1 MPKMLL
7 TIVRILEAALL
18 ASALAAPAY
27 ARQATMLSIDALAN
41 IVVANNPERRFYARQ
56 IGLAG
61 AERDASDRLPDPEIA
76 FEFGERRMADGLTG
90 APTGAG
96 PTYGVSIMQPLDLA
110 GRGALRRA
118 IAERQ
123 IALARIG
130 LAQFDAALT
139 SRARSLGYAL
149 FAAEQKAVAAR
160 DVAVRMRALARI
172 VEQRD
177 PAGIAPALDAAILD
191 AGAITAERNA
201 ALADSEASTISY
213 ELNQLR
219 GVSLKTRI
227 RIAPPVVALPSLPSA
242 ERMAQQAGA
251 NNFEIRSLQA
261 QLQQQGLRV
270 DLAQAARIP
279 NVSVGPYVNHA
290 RSDSRETN
298 FGVRLTTTLPIWN
311 SQAAGVAQELSRQS
325 QGEAALLAINRRV
338 ARQVYEQAANYE
350 AKRRVL
356 ATWPASAAE
365 KFAAAATTADNSYRQ
380 GAIPV
385 ATYVEMQRQYLDA
398 LTALLDTRR
407 EAMEAM
413 LQLRALNGGRSF
425 QGASQ

>member
-1 MPKMLL
+1 MPKVLL

-18 ASALAAPAY
+18 AGALATPAY
-27 ARQATMLSIDALAN
+27 AQQATVLSIDALAN

-61 AERDASDRLPDPEIA
+61 TERDASDRLPDPEVA

-160 DVAVRMRALARI
+160 DVAARMRALAQI

-177 PAGIAPALDAAILD
+177 PAGVAPALDATILE

-201 ALADSEASTISY
+201 VLADSEASAISY

-219 GVSLKTRI
+219 GVSLKARI
-227 RIAPPVVALPSLPSA
+227 RIAPPVVGLPSLPSA
-242 ERMAQQAGA
+242 ERMAQQAGT
-251 NNFEIRSLQA
+251 NNFEIRALLA
-261 QLQQQGLRV
+261 QLQQHGLRA
-270 DLAQAARIP
+270 DLAQTARIP

-325 QGEAALLAINRRV
+325 QGEAALIAANRRIT
-338 ARQVYEQAANYE
+338 RQVYEQAAYYE
-350 AKRRVL
+350 TKRRVL
-356 ATWPASAAE
+356 ATWPAAAE
-365 KFAAAATTADNSYRQ
+365 KFATAATTANNSYRQ

-398 LTALLDTRR
+398 LSALLDTRR

>member
-1 MPKMLL
+1 MSKMLL
-7 TIVRILEAALL
+7 RIVCMTGAALL
-18 ASALAAPAY
+18 AGTWAAPGY
-27 ARQATMLSIDALAN
+27 AQQANVLSIDALAN
-41 IVVANNPERRFYARQ
+41 IIIANNPERRFYAQQ

-61 AERDASDRLPDPEIA
+61 AERDASDRLPDPEVA

-90 APTGAG
+90 APRGAG

-118 IAERQ
+118 IADRQ

-177 PAGIAPALDAAILD
+177 PAGVASALDAAILD
-191 AGAITAERNA
+191 ASAITAERNA

-227 RIAPPVVALPSLPSA
+227 RIAPPVVTLPGLPSA

-251 NNFEIRSLQA
+251 NNFEIRALRA

-270 DLAQAARIP
+270 DLAQTARIP

-325 QGEAALLAINRRV
+325 QGEAAVITANRRV
-338 ARQVYEQAANYE
+338 TRQVYEQAAYYE
-350 AKRRVL
+350 TKRRVL
-356 ATWPASAAE
+356 ATWPAAATE
-365 KFAAAATTADNSYRQ
+365 KFASAATIADNSYRQ

-398 LTALLDTRR
+398 LSALLDTRR

-425 QGASQ
+425 QGVSQ

>member
-1 MPKMLL
+1 MPKVLL

-18 ASALAAPAY
+18 AGALATPAY
-27 ARQATMLSIDALAN
+27 AQQATVLSIDALAN

-61 AERDASDRLPDPEIA
+61 TERDASDRLPDPEVA

-160 DVAVRMRALARI
+160 DVAARMRALAQI

-177 PAGIAPALDAAILD
+177 PAGVAPALDATILE

-201 ALADSEASTISY
+201 VLADSEASAISY

-219 GVSLKTRI
+219 GVSLKARI
-227 RIAPPVVALPSLPSA
+227 RIAPPVVGLPSLPSA
-242 ERMAQQAGA
+242 ERMAQQAGT
-251 NNFEIRSLQA
+251 NNFEIRALLA
-261 QLQQQGLRV
+261 QLQQQGLRA
-270 DLAQAARIP
+270 DLAQTARIP

-325 QGEAALLAINRRV
+325 QGEAALIAANRRIT
-338 ARQVYEQAANYE
+338 RQVYEQAAYYE
-350 AKRRVL
+350 TKRRVL
-356 ATWPASAAE
+356 ATWPAAAE
-365 KFAAAATTADNSYRQ
+365 KFATAATTANNSYRQ

-398 LTALLDTRR
+398 LSALLDTRR

>member
-1 MPKMLL
+1 
-7 TIVRILEAALL
+7 
-18 ASALAAPAY
+18 
-27 ARQATMLSIDALAN
+27 MLSIDALAAT
-41 IVVANNPERRFYARQ
+41 VVTSNPERRFYFQQ

-61 AERDASDRLPDPEIA
+61 AERDASDRLPDPEMG
-76 FEFGERRMADGLTG
+76 FELGERRMADGLTG
-90 APTGAG
+90 EPKGAG
-96 PTYGVSIMQPLDLA
+96 PTYGVSIMQPLDFA

-130 LAQFDAALT
+130 LAQFDATLT

-160 DVAVRMRALARI
+160 DVAVRMRGLARV

-177 PAGIAPALDAAILD
+177 PAGVASVLDATILD
-191 AGAITAERNA
+191 AGAITAERSA
-201 ALADSEASTISY
+201 ALADSEANAIIY

-219 GVSLKTRI
+219 GASLKVRI
-227 RIAPPVVALPSLPSA
+227 RIAPPDVTLPSLPST
-242 ERMAQQAGA
+242 ERMVQQAGI
-251 NNFEIRSLQA
+251 NNFEIQSLRA

-270 DLAQAARIP
+270 DLARAARIP
-279 NVSVGPYVNHA
+279 NVSIGPYFNQA
-290 RSDSRETN
+290 KSDSRETN
-298 FGVRLTTTLPIWN
+298 FGVRLTTTLPLWN
-311 SQAAGVAQELSRQS
+311 GQAAGVAQELSRQS
-325 QGEAALLAINRRV
+325 QGDAALLAVSRRII
-338 ARQVYEQAANYE
+338 RQVYEQAANYE
-350 AKRRVL
+350 TKRRVL

-365 KFAAAATTADNSYRQ
+365 KFAAAAAAADVSYRQ

-398 LTALLDTRR
+398 LSALLDTRR

-413 LQLRALNGGRSF
+413 LQLRALNGGYSF
-425 QGASQ
+425 DGVSR

>member
-1 MPKMLL
+1 MPKLLLIIVRML
-7 TIVRILEAALL
+7 TIV
-18 ASALAAPAY
+18 LAAPAC
-27 ARQATMLSIDALAN
+27 AQQAAVLSIDALAAT
-41 IVVANNPERRFYARQ
+41 VVTSNPERRFYFQQ

-61 AERDASDRLPDPEIA
+61 AERDASDRLPDPEMG
-76 FEFGERRMADGLTG
+76 FELGERRMADGLTG
-90 APTGAG
+90 EPKGAG
-96 PTYGVSIMQPLDLA
+96 PTYGVSIMQPLDFA

-130 LAQFDAALT
+130 LAQFDATLT

-160 DVAVRMRALARI
+160 DVAVRMRGLARV

-177 PAGIAPALDAAILD
+177 PAGVASVLDATILD
-191 AGAITAERNA
+191 AGAITAERSA
-201 ALADSEASTISY
+201 ALADSEANAIIY

-219 GVSLKTRI
+219 GASLKVRI
-227 RIAPPVVALPSLPSA
+227 RIAPPDVTLPSLPST
-242 ERMAQQAGA
+242 ERMVQQAGI
-251 NNFEIRSLQA
+251 NNFEIQSLRA

-270 DLAQAARIP
+270 DLARAARIP
-279 NVSVGPYVNHA
+279 NVSIGPYFNQA
-290 RSDSRETN
+290 KSDSRETN
-298 FGVRLTTTLPIWN
+298 FGVRLTTTLPLWN
-311 SQAAGVAQELSRQS
+311 GQAAGVAQELSRQS
-325 QGEAALLAINRRV
+325 QGDAALLAVSRRII
-338 ARQVYEQAANYE
+338 RQVYEQAANYE
-350 AKRRVL
+350 TKRRVL

-365 KFAAAATTADNSYRQ
+365 KFAAAAAAADVSYRQ

-398 LTALLDTRR
+398 LSALLDTRR

-413 LQLRALNGGRSF
+413 LQLRALNGGYSF
-425 QGASQ
+425 DGVSR

>member
-1 MPKMLL
+1 
-7 TIVRILEAALL
+7 L
-18 ASALAAPAY
+18 AGALATPAY
-27 ARQATMLSIDALAN
+27 AQQATVLSIDALAN

-61 AERDASDRLPDPEIA
+61 TERDASDRLPDPEVA

-160 DVAVRMRALARI
+160 DVAARMRALAQI

-177 PAGIAPALDAAILD
+177 PAGVAPALDATILE

-201 ALADSEASTISY
+201 VLADSEASAISY

-219 GVSLKTRI
+219 GVSLKARI
-227 RIAPPVVALPSLPSA
+227 RIAPPVVGLPSLPSA
-242 ERMAQQAGA
+242 ERMAQQAGT
-251 NNFEIRSLQA
+251 NNFEIRALLA
-261 QLQQQGLRV
+261 QLQQQGLRA
-270 DLAQAARIP
+270 DLAQTARIP

-325 QGEAALLAINRRV
+325 QGEAALIAANRRIT
-338 ARQVYEQAANYE
+338 RQVYEQAAYYE
-350 AKRRVL
+350 TKRRVL
-356 ATWPASAAE
+356 ATWPAAAE
-365 KFAAAATTADNSYRQ
+365 KFATAATTANNSYRQ

-398 LTALLDTRR
+398 LSALLDTRR

>member
-1 MPKMLL
+1 MPKVLL
-7 TIVRILEAALL
+7 TIVCILEAALL
-18 ASALAAPAY
+18 AGALAAPAY
-27 ARQATMLSIDALAN
+27 AQPATVLSIDALAN
-41 IVVANNPERRFYARQ
+41 IVVANNPERRFYAQQ

-61 AERDASDRLPDPEIA
+61 AERDASDRLPDPEVA

-96 PTYGVSIMQPLDLA
+96 PTYGVSIMQSLDLA

-130 LAQFDAALT
+130 LAQFDAVLT

-201 ALADSEASTISY
+201 ALADSEASAISY

-227 RIAPPVVALPSLPSA
+227 RIAPPVVALPGLPSA
-242 ERMAQQAGA
+242 ESMARQAGT
-251 NNFEIRSLQA
+251 NNFEIRALRA

-298 FGVRLTTTLPIWN
+298 FGVRLTTTLPLWN

-325 QGEAALLAINRRV
+325 QGEATLTAANRRIT
-338 ARQVYEQAANYE
+338 RQVYEQAAYYE
-350 AKRRVL
+350 TKRRVL
-356 ATWPASAAE
+356 GAWPASAAE
-365 KFAAAATTADNSYRQ
+365 KFAAAATNADDNYRQ
-380 GAIPV
+380 GAIPI

-398 LTALLDTRR
+398 LSALLDTRR

-425 QGASQ
+425 QGVSQ

>member
-149 FAAEQKAVAAR
+149 VAAERKAVAAR

-350 AKRRVL
+350 TKRRVL
-356 ATWPASAAE
+356 ATWPGSAAE